1 MATNETIRV
10 VNKHGAEIWG
20 PALPSKVARKFDVG
34 VNVVPLAYFYALD
47 EHGLGKGLE
56 ILIRAGMLQLGE
68 DPPAPAAAPD
78 VLPELASVSEQLAWI
93 SHETNHEL
101 LAKLARDPNSLI
113 ATAADDRINQ
123 LEK

>member
-1 MATNETIRV
+1 MANETIRV

-20 PALPSKVARKFDVG
+20 PALPGKVARKFDVG
-34 VNVVPLAYFYALD
+34 VNVVPLAYFYSLD

-68 DPPAPAAAPD
+68 DPPAPVAVVTKVDP
-78 VLPELASVSEQLAWI
+78 ASVGEQLAWI
-93 SHETNHEL
+93 SHETDHET